1 MKTSLKIITLTLALC
16 IGSLCVSAQTNQE
29 QSDSTVKT
37 LYRVVKND
45 GAEYYGYIL
54 KDDGR
59 EIEMLTKT
67 IGKIFISKAEIQSI
81 KVIDETL
88 VDDEGNMNYGDFR
101 AKGPFTTRYYLST
114 NALPIEKGE
123 NYAMIHLYGPEVH
136 FAVSDRLS
144 LGVMSSW
151 IASPIAVAAKYS
163 FPSKSN
169 THFALGSI
177 VGSSGFLGQG
187 KGFGGLHWATIT
199 QGDRTSNFSI
209 SAGVAHISP
218 TFFDSWNEDLGP
230 KYSLISESY
239 PDDLSNSYYSYW
251 GYNNTLTSAVKELTQ
266 LDLSQSIKKTTT
278 TLPVL
283 SLAGITPV
291 GKKAS
296 FIFDMMVF
304 FSPNKRLVRDH
315 VVEIHEDV
323 TYFSYDTYSD
333 VTEDVTIYETRL
345 EKNGFAPTA
354 LIMPGMRFNGAH
366 NKAFQVVLAGVIT
379 KDRYGDVYSFPVPMV
394 SWLRQF

>member
-1 MKTSLKIITLTLALC
+1 MRTLLKFITVTFALC
-16 IGSLCVSAQTNQE
+16 LTSFFASAQNNTE
-29 QSDSTVKT
+29 KSDSTKKT
-37 LYRVVKND
+37 MYRIVKND
-45 GAEYYGYIL
+45 GAEYYGYII

-59 EIEMLTKT
+59 EVEMLTKT

-88 VDDEGNMNYGDFR
+88 LDDKGDLNYGDFR
-101 AKGPFTTRYYLST
+101 ATGPFTTRYYLST

-123 NYAMIHLYGPEVH
+123 NYAMIHLFGPEVH
-136 FAVSDRLS
+136 FALSDNFS

-151 IASPIAVAAKYS
+151 IASPIAIAAKYS
-163 FPSKSN
+163 FPSKTN

-187 KGFGGLHWATIT
+187 KGFGGLHWATLT

-218 TFFDSWNEDLGP
+218 TFFNDWNDDLGF
-230 KYSLISESY
+230 KYSISSESQNSDNY
-239 PDDLSNSYYSYW
+239 DDFYMRHMRTAAN
-251 GYNNTLTSAVKELTQ
+251 GLTHY
-266 LDLSQSIKKTTT
+266 DLHERIMKTTT

-283 SLAGITPV
+283 SVAGITPV

-296 FIFDMMVF
+296 FIFDMMIF
-304 FSPNKRLVRDH
+304 FKPNNVLIHDFDVD
-315 VVEIHEDV
+315 VVEDV
-323 TYFSYDTYSD
+323 SYYSYSTYSD
-333 VTEDVTIYETRL
+333 ITEDVTVSRNRV
-345 EKNGFAPTA
+345 EKDGFAPTA

-379 KDRYGDVYSFPVPMV
+379 QNSDGDVFSFPVPMV